1 MIMSTNH
8 GNSTKHHGHRSN
20 DIKEKMRRAE
30 ADKLVLTR
38 VNFGLVSTCCWALK
52 EWPGVKRDRKLVSS
66 LLDSLA
72 LVHNIAS

>member
-8 GNSTKHHGHRSN
+8 INSAKHHGHRSN
-20 DIKEKMRRAE
+20 GVKKKMRWAE

-38 VNFGLVSTCCWALK
+38 VNLGLK
-52 EWPGVKRDRKLVSS
+52 ERPGVKRDMELASS